1 MSGMYDEFRNAFSK
15 QNNGLVQLIL
25 LNVAVFLCLIVLKV
39 IFIFS
44 GAKDYYGIILDQLTL
59 PASLN
64 SLAYRPWT
72 LFTYFFT
79 HEDPFH
85 ILFNMLFLYWF
96 GRLVDEYLGH
106 RRLINL
112 YILGGLVGGVTYI
125 LMYNLLPYFRDQL
138 PAAWMIGASGAVF
151 AVVFGAATLLP
162 NYTFFLLFFGPVRI
176 KWIALFYLI
185 LSWAQLTGP
194 NAGGNMA
201 HVSGALLGFLYIR
214 GLRKGID
221 LGTPIDA
228 IADFFK
234 KMFSPPPRRSSIKV
248 SYRSQAKTTYSSTS
262 FTSNEEFPDDDE
274 IDSILDKISKSGYES
289 LTKEEKQKLFKASQ
303 KK

>member
-1 MSGMYDEFRNAFSK
+1 MSGLYDEFRNAFSK

-25 LNVAVFLCLIVLKV
+25 INVCVFLCLIGLKV
-39 IFIFS
+39 ILLFS
-44 GAKDYYGIILDQLTL
+44 SAQPFYTQILDQLTL
-59 PASLN
+59 PASLERF
-64 SLAYRPWT
+64 AHRPWT

-112 YILGGLVGGVTYI
+112 YILGGLIGGITYI
-125 LMYNLLPYFRDQL
+125 AMFNLLPYFKGQL
-138 PAAWMIGASGAVF
+138 PSSWMLGASGAVF

-185 LSWAQLTGP
+185 LSWAQLAGP

-201 HVSGALLGFLYIR
+201 HVSGALLGFLYIK
-214 GLRKGID
+214 GLRRGID

-228 IADFFK
+228 IADFFRK
-234 KMFSPPPRRSSIKV
+234 LFTPPPRRSSIKV
-248 SYRSQAKTTYSSTS
+248 SYRSQTKTTYTTSTYAS
-262 FTSNEEFPDDDE
+262 TDEFPDDDE
-274 IDSILDKISKSGYES
+274 VDSILDKISKSGYES

-303 KK
+303 RK